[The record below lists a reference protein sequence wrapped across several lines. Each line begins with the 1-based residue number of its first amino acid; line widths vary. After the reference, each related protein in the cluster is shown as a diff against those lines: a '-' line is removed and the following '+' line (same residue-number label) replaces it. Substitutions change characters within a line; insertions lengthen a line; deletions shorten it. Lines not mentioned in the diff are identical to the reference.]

1 MKNNN
6 EVVAPVTFL
15 RTMEMPAIIIENIL
29 KGERAIDRCD
39 LYKLPVEEIDLDQ
52 GYKILVFLY
61 RYPSVSLFSLF
72 CDELGSFVVKIQLYS

>member
-6 EVVAPVTFL
+6 EVFAPVTFL

-61 RYPSVSLFSLF
+61 RYPSVSLFFLF